1 MNPDFCDML
10 SAFNEAGVEYLVV
23 GAYALAAHGLVRAT
37 GDIDLWVRPMA
48 SNALRILTA
57 LRKFGAPL
65 GDLTKEDLCTPD
77 IVFQIGLPPRRID
90 LLTSIANV
98 DFQEAWETRRQT
110 TVAGISFAVLGR
122 DLLVKNKKA
131 TGRLKDAAD
140 AEWLENN
147 PES

>member
-1 MNPDFCDML
+1 MPLPRMDW
-10 SAFNEAGVEYLVV
+10 SAQLGILTSEL
-23 GAYALAAHGLVRAT
+23 
-37 GDIDLWVRPMA
+37 
-48 SNALRILTA
+48 NALRVLAA